1 MQHIYFEWDDIKAAE
16 NIRRHGV
23 SFEEAAYALGD
34 PFAIEVIDDREYYGE
49 ERVIAL
55 AAGKTGILVVIH
67 TERPER
73 TRIFSARKAKRHE
86 QDTYYRANGA

>member
-1 MQHIYFEWDDIKAAE
+1 LQYVYFEWDDLKAAE
-16 NIRRHGV
+16 NFRKHGV

-34 PFAIEVIDDREYYGE
+34 PFAIEVIDDHYGE

-55 AAGKTGILVVIH
+55 AEGKTGILVVVH

-73 TRIFSARKAKRHE
+73 TRVISARKAKRHE